1 MAGLCCDLMSNV
13 YSACN
18 SLPPVVPAA
27 AAPEHRAAAQVFKT
41 PQFSSWLPSLPRSED
56 EAVSVGTL
64 SILLHYF

>member
-1 MAGLCCDLMSNV
+1 MYTVLA
-13 YSACN
+13 

-64 SILLHYF
+64 SVLLHYF